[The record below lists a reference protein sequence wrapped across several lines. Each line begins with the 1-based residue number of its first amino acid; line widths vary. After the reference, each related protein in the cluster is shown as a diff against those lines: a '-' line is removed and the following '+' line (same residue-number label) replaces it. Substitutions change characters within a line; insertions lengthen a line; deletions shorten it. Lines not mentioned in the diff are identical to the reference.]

1 MHMKDRL
8 KQIRIDN
15 KMSQE
20 QFGKEVDLTKG
31 TVSKFESGKASP
43 SREKIEKI
51 IKRFQV
57 PANYIYGSIEKDC
70 PIQND
75 KLEKF
80 QEIMEW
86 LAPLPKE
93 KEEMAL
99 EQMLAIAQALNKHH
113 NKVEK

>member
-1 MHMKDRL
+1 MEAL
-8 KQIRIDN
+8 
-15 KMSQE
+15 
-20 QFGKEVDLTKG
+20 
-31 TVSKFESGKASP
+31 
-43 SREKIEKI
+43 
-51 IKRFQV
+51 KRF
-57 PANYIYGSIEKDC
+57 